1 MLKQL
6 IDFSKKLI
14 PLEIKQRI
22 MARSEK
28 RQDAQRSAQ
37 RAAVIKNW
45 EGAGKPS
52 PNPHA
57 VKQLLVEGYQKKTGY
72 EILIETGTYLGDM
85 VEAQRSNFKQ
95 IYSIE
100 LSQDFWQSAVK
111 RFESFSQIHL
121 LQGDSGKVLS
131 SITEQLSAPAIFWL
145 DGHYSGGNTAKGDK
159 ECPILEE
166 INAILKN
173 NHLKHLL
180 LIDDARL
187 FIGEA
192 DYPTIAELTQHIKNL
207 NPSYQFALENDVII
221 YSSVDTLP

>member
-1 MLKQL
+1 MLRQL
-6 IDFSKKLI
+6 IDFSKKIL
-14 PLEIKQRI
+14 PLEIKYKI
-22 MARSEK
+22 MVRSKK
-28 RQDAQRSAQ
+28 RQYAQSTAS
-37 RAAVIKNW
+37 RAAIIKNW
-45 EGAGKPS
+45 EDAGKPS
-52 PNPHA
+52 PNPHE
-57 VKQLLVEGYQKKTGY
+57 VKQVLVEGYQKKTGY
-72 EILIETGTYLGDM
+72 EILIETGTYMGDM
-85 VEAQRSNFKQ
+85 VEAQRSNFQQ

-111 RFESFSQIHL
+111 RFENFSQIHL
-121 LQGDSGKVLS
+121 LQGDSGKVLPTV
-131 SITEQLSAPAIFWL
+131 IEHLTAPAIFWL

-192 DYPTIAELTQHIKNL
+192 DYPTIAELTQHVKNL

-221 YSSVDTLP
+221 YSPVDADS